1 MIYLSQ
7 NSKGLTTFDL
17 SRKSSNCISS
27 CGIKSVCYI
36 NSNLQD
42 KLNKGYKKKLDRNFK
57 LINSKNF
64 VKKMTKEIKF
74 NNFQRIRIFSNGDLI
89 SGNMEKSIYQLQ
101 NIINLVKI
109 NHNNQFW
116 LTTRN
121 FDTLFYYFEKLGLSK
136 PVNLNIM
143 LSVDFENMDFIK
155 QICDKHKIQVS
166 YITDIKKE
174 SNCDSSKNRKSC
186 IENNCIKCFSYSNIP
201 RVWLIHGKFNKKR
214 FEDLKK

>member
-42 KLNKGYKKKLDRNFK
+42 KLNKGYIKKLKRNFR
-57 LINSKNF
+57 LINSNKF
-64 VKKMTKEIKF
+64 VLKLSKEIKAY
-74 NNFQRIRIFSNGDLI
+74 NFQRIRIFSNGDLFT
-89 SGNMEKSIYQLQ
+89 GNMEKSIYQLQ

-143 LSVDFENMDFIK
+143 LSVDF
-155 QICDKHKIQVS
+155 
-166 YITDIKKE
+166 
-174 SNCDSSKNRKSC
+174 
-186 IENNCIKCFSYSNIP
+186 
-201 RVWLIHGKFNKKR
+201 
-214 FEDLKK
+214 